1 MCHYHH
7 LTLFER
13 ERASILLAS
22 GLSISAAAKSLGRS
36 KSTISRELRRN
47 TPSHAHYIPCRAQR
61 RYIKR
66 RKSCHRKK
74 ILLLNQPLFLLIKD
88 RFLNHQWSPEQ
99 IAGRM
104 KQEGKTGVSY
114 STIYRAIYARL
125 FNRKNMPR
133 GYLGAQHCLRHGGH
147 TGRKSHSARA
157 KDRYW
162 NARPLSDRP
171 AIANQRERIGDWEA
185 DTMVGRS
192 HKSCLL
198 TLVERRSK
206 YLLCRKVHTMKVEAV
221 TKAILD
227 CLHGQTVFTI
237 TPDRGA
243 EFEGWQEIEKSLPG
257 VTFYFPPP
265 YRPQDRGTN
274 ENTNGLL
281 REYFPKGTDFMECT
295 DKYIQSKVDELNHRP
310 RKCLGYRTPY
320 EIYHSK
326 VLHLI

>member
-1 MCHYHH
+1 
-7 LTLFER
+7 
-13 ERASILLAS
+13 
-22 GLSISAAAKSLGRS
+22 
-36 KSTISRELRRN
+36 
-47 TPSHAHYIPCRAQR
+47 
-61 RYIKR
+61 
-66 RKSCHRKK
+66 
-74 ILLLNQPLFLLIKD
+74 
-88 RFLNHQWSPEQ
+88 
-99 IAGRM
+99 M

-133 GYLGAQHCLRHGGH
+133 GYLGAQHCLRHGEH

-243 EFEGWQEIEKSLPG
+243 EFEGWQKIEESLPG

-281 REYFPKGTDFMECT
+281 REYFPKETAFMECS
-295 DKYIQSKVDELNHRP
+295 DEYIQNKVDELNHQP
-310 RKCLGYRTPY
+310 RKCLGYRIPY

-326 VLHLI
+326 SLHLI

>member
-7 LTLFER
+7 LTLLE
-13 ERASILLAS
+13 EQASILLAS
-22 GLSISAAAKSLGRS
+22 GLSISAAARSLGRS

-47 TPSHAHYIPCRAQR
+47 TPKYGPYIPCRAQR
-61 RYIKR
+61 QYAKR
-66 RKSCHRKK
+66 RKVCHRKK

-88 RFLNHQWSPEQ
+88 KFLNHQWSPEQ

-104 KQEGKTGVSY
+104 KQEGKPCVSY

-125 FNRKNMPR
+125 FNRKNMKR
-133 GYLGAQHCLRHGGH
+133 GYLGAQRCLRRGGH
-147 TGRKSHSARA
+147 TGRNSHPARA

-162 NARPLSDRP
+162 DARPLSKRP
-171 AIANQRERIGDWEA
+171 DIANRRERIGDWEA
-185 DTMVGRS
+185 DTIVGRG
-192 HKSCLL
+192 HRSCLL

-206 YLLCRKVHTMKVEAV
+206 YLLCKKVRTLKVAAV
-221 TKAILD
+221 TSAMLE
-227 CLHGQTVFTI
+227 CLHGQSIFTI

-243 EFEGWQEIEKSLPG
+243 EFEGWQTIEAELPG
-257 VTFYFPPP
+257 IAFYFPPP

-281 REYFPKGTDFMECT
+281 REYFPKGTDFMEYT
-295 DKYIQSKVDELNHRP
+295 DEYIQSKVDELNHRP

-320 EIYHSK
+320 EVYHNK

>member
-7 LTLFER
+7 LTLLE
-13 ERASILLAS
+13 
-22 GLSISAAAKSLGRS
+22 GLSISAAARSLGRS

-47 TPSHAHYIPCRAQR
+47 TPKYGPYIPCRAQR
-61 RYIKR
+61 QYAKR
-66 RKSCHRKK
+66 RKVCHRKK

-88 RFLNHQWSPEQ
+88 KFLNHQWSPEQ

-104 KQEGKTGVSY
+104 KQEGKPCVSY

-125 FNRKNMPR
+125 FNRKNMKR
-133 GYLGAQHCLRHGGH
+133 GYLGAQRCLRRGGH
-147 TGRKSHSARA
+147 TGRNSHPARA

-162 NARPLSDRP
+162 DARPLSKRP
-171 AIANQRERIGDWEA
+171 DIANRRERIGDWEA
-185 DTMVGRS
+185 DTIVGRG
-192 HKSCLL
+192 HRSCLL

-206 YLLCRKVHTMKVEAV
+206 YLLCKKVRTLKVAAV
-221 TKAILD
+221 TSAMLE
-227 CLHGQTVFTI
+227 CLHGQSIFTI

-243 EFEGWQEIEKSLPG
+243 EFEGWQTIEAELPG
-257 VTFYFPPP
+257 IAFYFPPP

-281 REYFPKGTDFMECT
+281 REYFPKGTDFMEYT
-295 DKYIQSKVDELNHRP
+295 DEYIQSKVDELNHRP

-320 EIYHSK
+320 EVYHNK

>member
-7 LTLFER
+7 LTLLER
-13 ERASILLAS
+13 EQASILLAS
-22 GLSISAAAKSLGRS
+22 GLSISAAARSLGRS

-47 TPSHAHYIPCRAQR
+47 TPKYGPYIPCRAQR
-61 RYIKR
+61 QYAKR
-66 RKSCHRKK
+66 RKVCHRKK

-88 RFLNHQWSPEQ
+88 KFLNHQWAPEQ

-104 KQEGKTGVSY
+104 KQEGKPCVSY

-125 FNRKNMPR
+125 FNRKNMKR
-133 GYLGAQHCLRHGGH
+133 GYLGAQRCLRRGGH
-147 TGRKSHSARA
+147 TGRNSHPARA

-162 NARPLSDRP
+162 DARPLSKRP
-171 AIANQRERIGDWEA
+171 DIANRRERIGDWEA
-185 DTMVGRS
+185 DTIVGRG
-192 HKSCLL
+192 HRSCLL

-206 YLLCRKVHTMKVEAV
+206 YLLCKKVRTLKVAAV
-221 TKAILD
+221 TSAMLE
-227 CLHGQTVFTI
+227 CLHGQSIFTI

-243 EFEGWQEIEKSLPG
+243 EFEGWQTIEAELPG
-257 VTFYFPPP
+257 IAFYFPPP

-281 REYFPKGTDFMECT
+281 REYFPKGTDFMEYT
-295 DKYIQSKVDELNHRP
+295 DEYIQSKVDELNHRP

-320 EIYHSK
+320 EVYHNK